1 MSKQESVN
9 TFTEGLVMDL
19 NPITTPDNVLTNALN
34 ATLITYNGNEFVLQ
48 NDMGNGRV
56 ETAYLPSGYVP
67 VGVKEYGGII
77 YVASYNPLTNKG
89 QIGSFPSPERNISS
103 NEIDARENCIISSDD
118 FVLPDGSYTF
128 TYRTKL
134 FEDGTV
140 IRSGDKFSIILT
152 SENTTNLKSFV
163 SNCLNTTGYTKDS
176 KVLSPKNKL
185 LTIKVAVLDSSNN
198 FRDITSALRRFDE
211 DNEELIIN
219 ATEFPLLHDNM
230 GYYMQ
235 CFPKLPTNVDEYR
248 KQKAVNTYNNKVFG
262 ELYLIA
268 TLNTITSLNAAVE
281 GFVNKTNKVITLP
294 DGTTTDKVGTTLLFD
309 LEYTYN
315 CPDGFYDQ
323 QPEVE
328 VSDDFKNQYESYYGK
343 QSEFNPDNVIWGSS
357 LERVNREKYKIPFTI
372 EKGHYP
378 TFDSATNTYNFKQL
392 SSLHI
397 PETSGIFEYRLTPCM
412 TYSKLNGLQI
422 RGSIN
427 IDKLGSG
434 DIAVNTWRYYCGP
447 TNITLTWGLEAY
459 PVYGT
464 TINQVRFVLF
474 NVEDRGNK
482 SLEILLPKHRNYNGT
497 FNESIQ
503 YTEDGTGIKK
513 GGLYLVRI
521 ECDIL
526 HIGGNIETKEIGYE
540 WLLATGLYNSLYH
553 NLDISDF
560 RSDLLIPYN
569 KVTILGNVS
578 SESTGQPTITSKK
591 SSELLYPTSTGGY
604 TDCRRYASESRSFLL
619 SSSPSIENPN
629 LYPFTLET
637 GKVSSTYSI
646 QDTQTSPNL
655 KNLSFIGDYNTY
667 KDKIKVGEG
676 NIVKSNV
683 TDDFDNIQYNYTVN
697 GSTLT
702 ISSKLLSQIY
712 SNEKKQSVPVRN
724 LYKKYIDSD
733 DTLKTKLGM
742 TSDDIK
748 NYGNHR
754 IVGFGALS
762 MGRGGRHDDHH
773 AFEVWGFLRDKS
785 GKVTKIE
792 NSDLFSSGR
801 GASRRDA
808 TAAFPIVNYIDLITP
823 AIQNHYVDRGGRPI
837 VVLLGGIINRDDGRF
852 DAGGWESETW
862 WIGFGLRTPSSDRSK
877 KPLAKYQ
884 AILWYDGTK
893 YVLCKHVVKS
903 KSEATYGIQFITGGE
918 ASLAYSIKSILEEFY
933 IKTSE
938 SSMIDMYT
946 IDQARLVYNNNYSMT
961 VPTAVTYSLNIEEN
975 PFIINNSGFNELVD
989 TTISSVI
996 KEESEKS
1003 YMKQLMTFSYS
1014 QSTKPFI
1021 LTEEFSIDGMTQ
1033 DLAALNA
1040 QLTTGINS
1048 ALMTGDTIYLKD
1060 RFGLEFSPS
1069 EIYCLVRDGESV
1081 VPDKAS
1087 NHRSYKE
1094 FVRNLEARDGD
1105 ILVKSTSIVP
1115 GKGTVNDVWDWGNAE
1130 RTCYSFEGWKDSNT
1144 DNWTYATLN
1153 GYPMVD
1159 IKIPEGINYTTFEIS

>member
-372 EKGHYP
+372 ERGHYP

-434 DIAVNTWRYYCGP
+434 DIAINTWRYYCGP

-482 SLEILLPKHRNYNGT
+482 SAEILLPKHRNYNGT

-553 NLDISDF
+553 NLDIPDF
-560 RSDLLIPYN
+560 RSDLLISKN

-578 SESTGQPTITSKK
+578 SESIGQPIIESKK
-591 SSELLYPTSTGGY
+591 SSELLYPTSTDGF
-604 TDCRRYASESRSFLL
+604 TDCRKYTSESRSFYL
-619 SSSPSIENPN
+619 SSAPSIENPD
-629 LYPFTLET
+629 LYPFTL
-637 GKVSSTYSI
+637 GDNKVSSSYSI
-646 QDTQTSPNL
+646 QDTQTSPSL
-655 KNLSFIGDYNTY
+655 ENLSFVGDYNTY
-667 KDKIKVGEG
+667 KDKIKVGED
-676 NIVKSNV
+676 NIERSSI
-683 TDDFDNIQYNYTVN
+683 TDDFESIQYNYTVS

-702 ISSKLLSQIY
+702 ISSKLLSQVY
-712 SNEKKQSVPVRN
+712 GNEKKQSVPVRN

-733 DTLKTKLGM
+733 TTLERKLGM
-742 TSDDIK
+742 TTDNIRNFG
-748 NYGNHR
+748 NYK

-762 MGRGGRHDDHH
+762 MGRGNHDDHH
-773 AFEVWGFLRDKS
+773 AFELWGFKRDKS
-785 GKVTKIE
+785 GKVVKIDGE
-792 NSDLFSSGR
+792 SDLYSSGR
-801 GASRRDA
+801 DA
-808 TAAFPIVNYIDLITP
+808 TRGNKTAAFPVVNYIDQITP
-823 AIQNHYVDRGGRPI
+823 NIQKYYDGVLPI

-852 DAGGWESETW
+852 DAGGAHSETW
-862 WIGFGLRTPSSDRSK
+862 WVGFGLRTPSTDRGK
-877 KPLAKYQ
+877 HPLAKYQ
-884 AILWYDGTK
+884 AILWYDGSK

-903 KSEATYGIQFITGGE
+903 KSESMYGIKFITGGTE
-918 ASLAYSIKSILEEFY
+918 SLAYSIKSLLEEFY
-933 IKTSE
+933 IKTSD

-946 IDQARLVYNNNYSMT
+946 VDQAKFVYNNNYSIT
-961 VPTAVTYSLNIEEN
+961 VPTAVTYNLSIEEN
-975 PFIINNSGFNELVD
+975 PFTTNNSSFNELVD
-989 TTISSVI
+989 TTIASII
-996 KEESEKS
+996 KDESEKN

-1021 LTEEFSIDGMTQ
+1021 LTEKFQIDGMAQ
-1033 DLAALNA
+1033 ELASLNA

-1048 ALMTGDTIYLKD
+1048 ALIANDAIYLKD

-1069 EIYCLVRDGESV
+1069 EIYCLVNDGGSL

-1087 NHRSYKE
+1087 NQDLYDGFIE
-1094 FVRNLEARDGD
+1094 NLEARDGD
-1105 ILVKSTSIVP
+1105 ILVKPSSIVP
-1115 GKGTVNDVWDWGNAE
+1115 GMGTINDVWDWGNAE
-1130 RTCYSFEGWKDSNT
+1130 RSCYSFEGWKDSDTN
-1144 DNWTYATLN
+1144 NWTYATLN
-1153 GYPMVD
+1153 GYPMVNV
-1159 IKIPEGINYTTFEIS
+1159 KIPEGINYTTFEIS